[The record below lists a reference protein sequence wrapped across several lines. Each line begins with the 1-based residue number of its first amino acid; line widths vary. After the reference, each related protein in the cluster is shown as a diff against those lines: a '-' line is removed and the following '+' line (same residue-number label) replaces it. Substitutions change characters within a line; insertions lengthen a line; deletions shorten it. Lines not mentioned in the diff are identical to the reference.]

1 MTSARKLNEGD
12 TVFTEI
18 RLGDGLFKRRMGTV
32 NKVGH
37 RGAHIKFDNGIV
49 SWVESSRIHMPEIP
63 DMEGANDVKDSKPP
77 TMPRIPS
84 GPFRTDGRAVVQTPP
99 PNPAEHPA
107 APAVRLAPPPQVM
120 PAATAAP
127 ANDPQ
132 GILQAMRESGRDP
145 FAMLVA
151 LAEAMVSDR
160 RRAVTDGEAAVA
172 KADDEIRAAEEM
184 LTDAR
189 KRKADAV
196 AELDRARAELTY
208 SEKLS
213 AGGAR

>member
-1 MTSARKLNEGD
+1 MTSARKLQEGD
-12 TVFTEI
+12 TVFTQI
-18 RLGDGLFKRRMGTV
+18 QIGRDISKRRMGTV
-32 NKVGH
+32 EEIGKRGARVKFVDGH
-37 RGAHIKFDNGIV
+37 RV
-49 SWVESSRIHMPEIP
+49 WVSSRDIHVPEVV
-63 DMEGANDVKDSKPP
+63 EGENDVKDSK
-77 TMPRIPS
+77 
-84 GPFRTDGRAVVQTPP
+84 Q
-99 PNPAEHPA
+99 PA

>member
-49 SWVESSRIHMPEIP
+49 SWVESSRLHMPEIP

-84 GPFRTDGRAVVQTPP
+84 GPFRTDGRAAVQTPP

-107 APAVRLAPPPQVM
+107 APAVRLAPPPQVT

-151 LAEAMVSDR
+151 LADAMVTDR
-160 RRAVTDGEAAVA
+160 GNAVESARVAVL
-172 KADDEIRAAEEM
+172 KVDDEIRAAEEM
-184 LTDAR
+184 LRDAR
-189 KRKADAV
+189 TRREAAV
-196 AELDRARAELTY
+196 AALTQAQTEFAY
-208 SEKLS
+208 AQKLS